1 MTNDSLKAHPF
12 PLPDGS
18 TVLLRPVVPDDKE
31 RLREGLRQLSP
42 RSRYLRFFSSV
53 DHLTDRQLEYLTN
66 PDQVN
71 HVAWGAVDPADPV
84 HHGLGIARF
93 VRLEEEPTAAEMA
106 IAIADDFQN
115 RGLGKILMGVLY
127 LQARERRIASL
138 QGILLPENRAV
149 FRALKELGATLERQ
163 GNIFLLSLPVYG
175 DLAQLPENPSGDS
188 FQRLLNDLNKQL
200 ALGFDL

>member
-1 MTNDSLKAHPF
+1 MTSDSPKALPF

-18 TVLLRPVVPDDKE
+18 TVLLRPVNPDDKE

-42 RSRYLRFFSSV
+42 RSRYMRFFSSV
-53 DHLTDRQLEYLTN
+53 DHFTDQQLEYLTN

-71 HVAWGAVDPADPV
+71 HVAWGAVDPEDPV

-93 VRLEEEPTAAEMA
+93 VRLEEEPAAEMA
-106 IAIADDFQN
+106 IAIADDYQH

-127 LQARERRIASL
+127 LHARERKIRSL
-138 QGILLPENRAV
+138 TGILLPENRAV

-163 GNIFLLSLPVYG
+163 GKIFLLSLPVYG
-175 DLAQLPENPSGDS
+175 DLAHLPGTPSGDR
-188 FQRLLNDLNKQL
+188 FRRLLSDLNERL
-200 ALGFDL
+200 ALGADL